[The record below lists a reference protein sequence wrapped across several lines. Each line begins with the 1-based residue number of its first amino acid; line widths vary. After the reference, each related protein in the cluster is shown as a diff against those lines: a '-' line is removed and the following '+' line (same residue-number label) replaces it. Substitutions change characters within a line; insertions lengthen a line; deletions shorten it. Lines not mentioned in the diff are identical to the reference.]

1 MTAKPLMA
9 PSDIHQLANPLE
21 LLEHYVVLVQQD
33 LAVGKVES
41 VVQHLR
47 TICVIGA
54 HLELQLRTGAMGG
67 VPRPVNVRTTEER
80 VQVLG
85 RRPSKKSIELTNGI
99 VEELRKAGRPLQ
111 VRELMTRIEKT
122 GADLPGK
129 GTSANLIAHL
139 RRMPNVRRVAR
150 GLYTLAE

>member
-1 MTAKPLMA
+1 MTAKPLSA
-9 PSDIHQLANPLE
+9 PLDIHQLANPLE
-21 LLEHYVVLVQQD
+21 LLEHYVALVQKD
-33 LAVGKVES
+33 LEEGKVEN

-54 HLELQLRTGAMGG
+54 HLELQLRTGAMDGLPKPLKS
-67 VPRPVNVRTTEER
+67 VASDEP

-99 VEELRKAGRPLQ
+99 LDELRRAGRPLQ
-111 VRELMTRIEKT
+111 VQELMTRIEKN
-122 GADLPGK
+122 GSDLPGK

>member
-1 MTAKPLMA
+1 MNKPLRA

-21 LLEHYVVLVQQD
+21 LLEHYVAEVQRD
-33 LAVGKVES
+33 LAVGKVEN

-67 VPRPVNVRTTEER
+67 VLKPGTIHPDEEPT
-80 VQVLG
+80 QVLG
-85 RRPSKKSIELTNGI
+85 RRPSKQSIELTNG
-99 VEELRKAGRPLQ
+99 VVDELRKAGRPLQ
-111 VRELMTRIEKT
+111 VQDLMARIEKN
-122 GADLPGK
+122 GAALPGK

>member
-1 MTAKPLMA
+1 MA
-9 PSDIHQLANPLE
+9 PLDVHQLANPLE
-21 LLEHYVVLVQQD
+21 LLEHYVAEVQRD

-54 HLELQLRTGAMGG
+54 HLELQLRTGALGG
-67 VPRPVNVRTTEER
+67 LSTPVHHDGDEEP
-80 VQVLG
+80 VQQVLG

-111 VRELMTRIEKT
+111 VQELMTRIEKT
-122 GADLPGK
+122 GSDLPGK

-139 RRMPNVRRVAR
+139 RRMPNVHRVAR
-150 GLYTLAE
+150 GLYTLVE